1 MNTRGF
7 HTINAGKGRNRNL
20 LYSLC
25 FCIVYLFVMLF
36 QGPTWRGNQPP
47 PPPIV
52 VDWNPLKL
60 ELLYH
65 PYMSNKYPLSKRL
78 KPNVFQL

>member
-1 MNTRGF
+1 MQEKEEIVIYCILCVSALFTYLLCCFRG
-7 HTINAGKGRNRNL
+7 
-20 LYSLC
+20 
-25 FCIVYLFVMLF
+25 
-36 QGPTWRGNQPP
+36 PRGGVTSPP